1 MISLDA
7 LTALQT
13 RVSCALL
20 EDPGPSSLDIDEL
33 IKAACRAPDHA
44 GLKPWRFIL
53 IEGDSRV
60 RFGDLLAKANHP
72 GTGVPDPTK
81 VKNAQ
86 RKAHRAPS
94 ILVVVARITEHPK
107 VPEIEQIISAGAAAN
122 NIVTAAFIMGIGAY
136 WRTGSAAFSP
146 VVKQGL
152 GLSINE
158 QIVGFIYLG
167 TPRIS
172 LNSPPEIN
180 PQDYLTRW

>member
-1 MISLDA
+1 MKSLDA

-20 EDPGPSSLDIDEL
+20 EAPGPSEPDIAEL

-53 IEGDSRV
+53 IEGESRA
-60 RFGDLLAKANHP
+60 RFGDLLAKASHS
-72 GTGVPDPTK
+72 GAGEPDPAI
-81 VKNAQ
+81 VENAQ
-86 RKAHRAPS
+86 RKAHRAPT
-94 ILVVVARITEHPK
+94 ILVVVARISEHPK

-122 NIVTAAFIMGIGAY
+122 NIVTAAFVMGVGAY
-136 WRTGSAAFSP
+136 WRTGSAAFSS

-152 GLSINE
+152 GLDSNE

-167 TPRIS
+167 TSRIS
-172 LNSPPEIN
+172 LKTPPEIN
-180 PQDYLTRW
+180 PGDYLSHW